1 MSSLFRIGTFGVAG
15 LMLNCSLAQSLC
27 YGRVIKAK
35 KYEMREIGGHRF
47 SAFCAIN
54 LQKSA
59 LCVHNLTDFV
69 QLVFTALCVSAPGL
83 VQVVQFRLKEE
94 V

>member
-1 MSSLFRIGTFGVAG
+1 
-15 LMLNCSLAQSLC
+15 
-27 YGRVIKAK
+27 
-35 KYEMREIGGHRF
+35 MREIGGHRF

-83 VQVVQFRLKEE
+83 VQFQLKEE